1 MSKLGCNL
9 RKSPGSVGSGKPS
22 WGGKAPH
29 LAEKGGALGSAER
42 AGGGG
47 ARRQTTSPPTRHL
60 TLAGVGSGALRPL
73 IFSEIVHL
81 GVRRPTNNLGTDL
94 GSQSLCRHMAT
105 GDKYS
110 CLCLLSAVACHCRSR
125 KAISP
130 CPPVLSTLVSAHLQL
145 CPQVLETVSS
155 T

>member
-81 GVRRPTNNLGTDL
+81 GVRRPTNDLGTDL

-110 CLCLLSAVACHCRSR
+110 CLSPLCCCLPLTLQEGNFF
-125 KAISP
+125 
-130 CPPVLSTLVSAHLQL
+130 LSTRPVHPCFCSFAVVS
-145 CPQVLETVSS
+145 PS
-155 T
+155 TGNSV